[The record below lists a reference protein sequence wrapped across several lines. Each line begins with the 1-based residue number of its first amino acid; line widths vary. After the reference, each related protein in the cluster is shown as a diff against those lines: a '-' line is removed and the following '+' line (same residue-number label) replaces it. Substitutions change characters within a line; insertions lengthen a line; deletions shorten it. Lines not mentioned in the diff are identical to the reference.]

1 MEALKKNNPN
11 PVIGIIGGHGR
22 MGALF
27 AEFFKLRGIK
37 VLISDVGTNL
47 TNHELA
53 QKSDIIIVSV
63 PIDNTEKVIREVLPH
78 MRYGSAIMDFTSIK
92 QMPVLAMLKGN
103 CEVMG
108 MHPMFGNSNPIPGQT
123 VILCRTK
130 KSEKWSR
137 WMADFLRR
145 NNVKIEEMSAV
156 EHDKIMNIAQGLIHF
171 AEITFADGL
180 RRAGLPMEKLF
191 KFTGKASELKIQLAA
206 RIIDQ
211 DPGLY
216 GNIQIANPYALNS
229 LKKYKQSVDELLKIV
244 EKKDLKGFKK
254 YFLKNREFFGNYTK
268 QAYRDSSYLLDKF
281 IELKKIEKNPSQ
293 IKPTLSHIAVLG
305 PKNTFSDIAADQY
318 LQSSAAKS
326 STVILKKYFVR
337 ELDEIFDLVEKG
349 KVKEGIAPI
358 ENKLHGTIRETLD
371 ALFVRN
377 VHITK
382 EINIPIHHCLIV
394 LPHAEKSD
402 IKKIISHS
410 QALHQCK
417 KYLQKNF
424 PKALKGSFSSTGA
437 AIEKL
442 LSSNDKSVAVIAPE
456 LAAEGLKILAKN
468 IEDEHD
474 NSTAFVVIKRG
485 AVDYKKST
493 SEQKNSSTSPVGSYG
508 KTSIAFHF
516 SADSPGSLFT
526 VFKDFADAKI
536 NLTKIESR
544 PTKKHFGDYIFYL
557 DFAGNIN
564 DPKVRK
570 VLSEVEKK
578 VAKLKVLGS
587 Y

>member
-1 MEALKKNNPN
+1 
-11 PVIGIIGGHGR
+11 
-22 MGALF
+22 MGQLF
-27 AEFFKLRGIK
+27 ADFFRDRGIK
-37 VLISDVGTNL
+37 VLISDVGTKL
-47 TNHELA
+47 TNRELV
-53 QKSDIIIVSV
+53 QKSDITIVSV
-63 PIDNTEKVIREVLPH
+63 PIDNTEKVIREVLPYI
-78 MRYGSAIMDFTSIK
+78 RRESAIMDFTSIK
-92 QMPVLAMLKGN
+92 QMPILAMLKGN
-103 CEVMG
+103 CEVLG

-130 KSEKWSR
+130 KSGKWSD
-137 WMADFLRR
+137 WMENFLKS
-145 NNVKIEEMSAV
+145 NGCKIEEMTAQ

-229 LKKYKQSVDELLKIV
+229 LKKYKQSVDELLRIV

-254 YFLKNREFFGNYTK
+254 YFLRNRGFFGNYTS
-268 QAYRDSSYLLDKF
+268 QAYHDSSYLLDKF
-281 IELKKIEKNPSQ
+281 IELKKVEGHLLQ

-318 LQSSAAKS
+318 LQNSGKSSSSAAKS
-326 STVILKKYFVR
+326 STVALKKYFVR

-377 VHITK
+377 VHIVK

-394 LPHAEKSD
+394 LPHGDKSD

-424 PKALKGSFSSTGA
+424 SKTLKESFSSTGA

-442 LSSNDKSVAVIAPE
+442 LSSNDKSIAVIAPE
-456 LAAEGLKILAKN
+456 LAADGLKILAKN

-485 AVDYKKST
+485 VIDYKKST
-493 SEQKNSSTSPVGSYG
+493 SIKSLPQAEQKNSS

-557 DFAGNIN
+557 DFEGNLTE
-564 DPKVRK
+564 PKVKK
-570 VLSEVEKK
+570 VLAEVEKK